1 MTVIITRMM
10 IMLLRMIMMKES
22 IEHLQGNVLVGF
34 EDAVMF
40 LPVKMIVVM
49 FFEILVV
56 VLLCFFANT
65 LDRPDGP
72 VPCKEDNQ
80 KQHHFC
86 KWFGSSRWANLL
98 QRG

>member
-1 MTVIITRMM
+1 M
-10 IMLLRMIMMKES
+10 
-22 IEHLQGNVLVGF
+22 GCGVLVGF

-72 VPCKEDNQ
+72 VPCKEDNR
-80 KQHHFC
+80 KRHFFANALDHPDGSASC
-86 KWFGSSRWANLL
+86 KENN
-98 QRG
+98 Q

>member
-1 MTVIITRMM
+1 M
-10 IMLLRMIMMKES
+10 
-22 IEHLQGNVLVGF
+22 GCGVLVGF

-72 VPCKEDNQ
+72 VPCKENNR
-80 KQHHFC
+80 KRHFLANALVSCPTRLSSIFQHP
-86 KWFGSSRWANLL
+86 KNREM
-98 QRG
+98 

>member
-1 MTVIITRMM
+1 M
-10 IMLLRMIMMKES
+10 
-22 IEHLQGNVLVGF
+22 GCGVLVGF

-65 LDRPDGP
+65 LDHPDGP
-72 VPCKEDNQ
+72 K
-80 KQHHFC
+80 
-86 KWFGSSRWANLL
+86 RIR
-98 QRG
+98 RGVRSDAQLSCTETRF

>member
-1 MTVIITRMM
+1 M
-10 IMLLRMIMMKES
+10 
-22 IEHLQGNVLVGF
+22 GCGVLVGF

-72 VPCKEDNQ
+72 VPC
-80 KQHHFC
+80 
-86 KWFGSSRWANLL
+86 
-98 QRG
+98 